1 MDLQSFPLTF
11 LGSQRHLSSFEYGAV
26 LKKKSSTYKSHCFFL
41 FFIFLYIYLFWFE
54 YQLETIRSTH
64 HLDSLDPVLLG
75 LLPDDQVQFE
85 SPKKSR

>member
-26 LKKKSSTYKSHCFFL
+26 LKKNQAHINHIVFFVL
-41 FFIFLYIYLFWFE
+41 YFFNIYLFWFE
-54 YQLETIRSTH
+54 YQLETTRSTH

>member
-11 LGSQRHLSSFEYGAV
+11 LGSQRHLSSFKYGAV
-26 LKKKSSTYKSHCFFL
+26 FKKNQAHINHIVFFCFV
-41 FFIFLYIYLFWFE
+41 FFYIYLFWFE

-64 HLDSLDPVLLG
+64 HLDSLDPVLLE

>member
-26 LKKKSSTYKSHCFFL
+26 FKKDQAHVNHIVFFVLYFFL
-41 FFIFLYIYLFWFE
+41 YLFWFE